1 MGASGLNDSGD
12 LCYYHGANNQI
23 EEGYLF
29 LYRAAED
36 KSFDLVGL
44 LDDASKAEYL
54 AALAGR
60 DKMSAPPI
68 WKMCLSDDNLGIEPA
83 QDAFDT
89 IAGTVIYPSN
99 YPASSR
105 AFILTPV
112 ELPQ

>member
-12 LCYYHGANNQI
+12 LCYFHGANNQI
-23 EEGYLF
+23 EEDYLY
-29 LYRAAED
+29 LYRALED
-36 KSFDLVGL
+36 ESFDLVSL

-68 WKMCLSDDNLGIEPA
+68 WKMSLSDDNLAFEPA
-83 QDAFDT
+83 QDPFDT

-99 YPASSR
+99 YPASRR

-112 ELPQ
+112 ELAQ